1 MKSLRDQTPLEIE
14 SSSSVSNY
22 ATRTL
27 GGDARSPRKEVDER
41 KFPMTAAKTIQ
52 QYREHL
58 NNYEQGEILDYPTVY
73 YVNTREPADNSFLK
87 GGVRNAGYDDDR
99 GDYRYSLNDHI
110 MYRYEVVSR
119 LGKGSFGQVV
129 KAFDHK
135 EKELVALKIIRNKK
149 RFHKQA
155 VVEVRILE
163 HMKRYDK
170 DDNKNVIKI
179 KEYFLFR
186 KHLVSRALVLPC
198 SALRLSSSASTF
210 TSSLRTT
217 TFRAF
222 PRT

>member
-1 MKSLRDQTPLEIE
+1 M
-14 SSSSVSNY
+14 SNY

-27 GGDARSPRKEVDER
+27 GADARSPRKEVDER

-52 QYREHL
+52 QYRDYL

-110 MYRYEVVSR
+110 MYRYEIVSR

-149 RFHKQA
+149 RFHK
-155 VVEVRILE
+155 
-163 HMKRYDK
+163 
-170 DDNKNVIKI
+170 
-179 KEYFLFR
+179 
-186 KHLVSRALVLPC
+186 
-198 SALRLSSSASTF
+198 
-210 TSSLRTT
+210 
-217 TFRAF
+217 
-222 PRT
+222 